1 MSAPRADLVSSS
13 GGRRA
18 ARAVGLLCPILALA
32 CDVSRPVR
40 SRIDADLPCATITPN
55 MSVDSSCET
64 RRCVLEATQEGCRVE
79 LALSLCLS
87 EELVGRIDEGGQL
100 TFEPSRALGTC
111 VDGPARPLAQHSIT
125 CDTPHGI
132 CTYDLYAQASRPTF
146 EVEAVSLVS
155 SPFSAPPEQE
165 REPLGRLDAWTGYL
179 VDSTI
184 VDQGL
189 WVSTRKGAFGTI
201 ECQAPEPAELVRID
215 TDSLAL
221 TVRRDAPPCLA
232 HLARDPSGAGELLGI
247 TAGRAPVL
255 HRFAADGRSVEQLAL
270 PMVEPLRTTD
280 ELVPTALVSD
290 SSTTTVAIFLTSTP
304 LSGASWVV
312 TVSTAGPLRWLRT
325 RGPRAG
331 QLRGASSLV
340 DGAIYVADPDGG
352 QVVRMPLVG
361 KTSTLTLTPPRG
373 ASDDAAAVYWHAPS
387 ARLVVSTTSKRAALW
402 TLDPQTRT
410 TSRAFG
416 YEAELVPW
424 AVTQLPGSADQVMV
438 GVMVAPP
445 SLQAAVALYSV
456 SEQRFL
462 PGLVSL
468 GSGAVSRL
476 ETDPRGR
483 VWALLPWTGQ
493 VVRIEP

>member
-1 MSAPRADLVSSS
+1 LID
-13 GGRRA
+13 
-18 ARAVGLLCPILALA
+18 
-32 CDVSRPVR
+32 DV
-40 SRIDADLPCATITPN
+40 
-55 MSVDSSCET
+55 
-64 RRCVLEATQEGCRVE
+64 
-79 LALSLCLS
+79 
-87 EELVGRIDEGGQL
+87 
-100 TFEPSRALGTC
+100 F
-111 VDGPARPLAQHSIT
+111 
-125 CDTPHGI
+125 
-132 CTYDLYAQASRPTF
+132 
-146 EVEAVSLVS
+146 
-155 SPFSAPPEQE
+155 
-165 REPLGRLDAWTGYL
+165 
-179 VDSTI
+179 
-184 VDQGL
+184 
-189 WVSTRKGAFGTI
+189 AF
-201 ECQAPEPAELVRID
+201 A
-215 TDSLAL
+215 
-221 TVRRDAPPCLA
+221 
-232 HLARDPSGAGELLGI
+232 GI

-255 HRFAADGRSVEQLAL
+255 HRVAADGRSVEQLAL

-352 QVVRMPLVG
+352 QVVRIPLVG
-361 KTSTLTLTPPRG
+361 RTSTLTLTPPRG

-387 ARLVVSTTSKRAALW
+387 ARLVVTTTSKRAALW

-424 AVTQLPGSADQVMV
+424 AVTQLPGSTDQVMV

-445 SLQAAVALYSV
+445 SLQAAVARYSL

-476 ETDPRGR
+476 EADSRGR
-483 VWALLPWTGQ
+483 VWALLPWNGQ